1 MDSTIEKLVDLV
13 NNFDPISYLPDIT
26 SILGWADLFARIC
39 VMAAPVI
46 MLLCGLRYLLL
57 PPREANHEAGYRFY
71 FGMGSVDAWRFTQ
84 KLAGIVWSA
93 IGLILSVT
101 MFLITGSFGQL
112 DLMEMVDKAVVCI
125 FWEIGLILVSY
136 IAINL
141 TLIIRYNRHGDLRWG
156 K

>member
-141 TLIIRYNRHGDLRWG
+141 TLVIRYNRHGDLRWE

>member
-1 MDSTIEKLVDLV
+1 MEDTIAKLVDLI
-13 NNFDPISYLPDIT
+13 NNFDPVSYLPDIT

-39 VMAAPVI
+39 VMVAPVL

-71 FGMGSVDAWRFTQ
+71 FGMGSVQAWRFTQ
-84 KLAGIVWSA
+84 KFAGLVWSA
-93 IGLILSVT
+93 VGLILTVT
-101 MFLITGSFGQL
+101 MFLITGAFGQL

-125 FWEIGLILVSY
+125 LWEIGLILASY

-141 TLIIRYNRHGDLRWG
+141 TLIIRYNRHGEVRWQ

>member
-13 NNFDPISYLPDIT
+13 NNFDPVSYLPDIT

-125 FWEIGLILVSY
+125 FWEIGLILLSY

-141 TLIIRYNRHGDLRWG
+141 TLIVRYNRHGELRWE

>member
-141 TLIIRYNRHGDLRWG
+141 TLIIRYNRHGDLRWE

>member
-1 MDSTIEKLVDLV
+1 MEDTIAKLVDLI
-13 NNFDPISYLPDIT
+13 NNFDPVSYLPDIT

-39 VMAAPVI
+39 VMVAPVL

-71 FGMGSVDAWRFTQ
+71 FGMGSVQAWRFTQ
-84 KLAGIVWSA
+84 KFAGLVWSA
-93 IGLILSVT
+93 VGLILSVT
-101 MFLITGSFGQL
+101 MFLITGAFGQL
-112 DLMEMVDKAVVCI
+112 DLMEMVDKAVLCI
-125 FWEIGLILVSY
+125 LWEIGLILASY

>member
-1 MDSTIEKLVDLV
+1 MEDTIAKLVDLI
-13 NNFDPISYLPDIT
+13 NNFDPVSYLPDIT

-39 VMAAPVI
+39 VMASPVI
-46 MLLCGLRYLLL
+46 MLICGLRYLLL

-71 FGMGSVDAWRFTQ
+71 FGMGSVKAWRFTQ
-84 KLAGIVWSA
+84 LLAGIVWTA

-101 MFLITGSFGQL
+101 MFLITGAFGQL

-125 FWEIGLILVSY
+125 LWEIGLILASY

-141 TLIIRYNRHGDLRWG
+141 TLIIRYNRHGEVRWQ